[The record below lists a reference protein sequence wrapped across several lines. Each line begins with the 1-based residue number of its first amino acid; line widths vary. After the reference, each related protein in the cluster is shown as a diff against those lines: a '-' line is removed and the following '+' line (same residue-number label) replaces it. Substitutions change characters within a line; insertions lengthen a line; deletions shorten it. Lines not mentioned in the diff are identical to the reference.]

1 MKCHPN
7 GEIREEAF
15 TERNGF
21 WLSLYPED
29 YLRVI
34 QPTKRSDELSRKA
47 RAAVITMLGTST
59 CRRSKNEWYDGW
71 EKEREQYTPKETK
84 ASGSVPA
91 YKPIP
96 LLQHPP
102 AKPSAVRSSAIM
114 VSSHVQPI
122 ASVPETPVVARSVTP
137 RPLLHSIT
145 PMPASCP
152 TTPLITQSSPFA
164 PDYDAEVKAA
174 YEALEQLKIIKI
186 NLMPDACSA
195 ILKEGMQFFQVKIS
209 NDVFTSSKSMQ
220 ALARRMATLDLNI
233 MGPCPRSKFIE
244 INNRMKLEAVA
255 KALGIDENLIVSV
268 QMTETSFEPPAKR
281 KRTTSVVELSN
292 LSTSQ
297 RATNLLERG
306 CFPLFQ
312 PARRK
317 WTEEKTITLKAGEIS
332 LLWPPFGWKNLCGDS
347 KLLQWEVAAYKLCEA
362 TQDPATMVTVN
373 RSDLL
378 DRFNY
383 LRYQGHHAITFQG
396 LRRKQQSQ
404 GSLPMRGSR
413 N

>member
-1 MKCHPN
+1 MADLKFHYMKCHPN
-7 GEIREEAF
+7 GEIPEEAF

-59 CRRSKNEWYDGW
+59 CRRSKTKNEWYDGW

-91 YKPIP
+91 YKPTP

-102 AKPSAVRSSAIM
+102 AKPSVVRSSAIM

-152 TTPLITQSSPFA
+152 TTPLITQSPPFA
-164 PDYDAEVKAA
+164 PDYDAEVEAA

-186 NLMPDACSA
+186 NLMP
-195 ILKEGMQFFQVKIS
+195 V
-209 NDVFTSSKSMQ
+209 
-220 ALARRMATLDLNI
+220 R
-233 MGPCPRSKFIE
+233 P
-244 INNRMKLEAVA
+244 
-255 KALGIDENLIVSV
+255 
-268 QMTETSFEPPAKR
+268 
-281 KRTTSVVELSN
+281 
-292 LSTSQ
+292 
-297 RATNLLERG
+297 
-306 CFPLFQ
+306 
-312 PARRK
+312 
-317 WTEEKTITLKAGEIS
+317 
-332 LLWPPFGWKNLCGDS
+332 
-347 KLLQWEVAAYKLCEA
+347 Y
-362 TQDPATMVTVN
+362 
-373 RSDLL
+373 
-378 DRFNY
+378 
-383 LRYQGHHAITFQG
+383 
-396 LRRKQQSQ
+396 
-404 GSLPMRGSR
+404 
-413 N
+413 